1 MRLYA
6 AIALVALAASVASAQ
21 SWGGRP
27 WNDLS
32 PEEQERAWQN
42 YRRYRKLPQ
51 EQQRLRDT
59 YQRYRGLPREQRRE
73 FTEKYRRWR
82 EKR

>member
-1 MRLYA
+1 M
-6 AIALVALAASVASAQ
+6 
-21 SWGGRP
+21 P
-27 WNDLS
+27 
-32 PEEQERAWQN
+32 PE
-42 YRRYRKLPQ
+42 

>member
-1 MRLYA
+1 MRLYT
-6 AIALVALAASVASAQ
+6 AIALVVLAASVARAQ

-42 YRRYRKLPQ
+42 YRRYRQLPQ
-51 EQQRLRDT
+51 EQQK
-59 YQRYRGLPREQRRE
+59 GLERR
-73 FTEKYRRWR
+73 RPSLP
-82 EKR
+82 